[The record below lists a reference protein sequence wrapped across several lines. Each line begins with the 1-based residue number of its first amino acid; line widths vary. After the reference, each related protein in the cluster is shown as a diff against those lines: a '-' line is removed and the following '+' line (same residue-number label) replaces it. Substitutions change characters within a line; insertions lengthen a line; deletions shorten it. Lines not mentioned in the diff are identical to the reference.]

1 VTVPVLIRLCIAV
14 AVCAAILS
22 LTALYD
28 VLFLPEWNPHEI
40 TEEVTPDGQ
49 VVVGIAHVYRIPPMA
64 ETILRIAIPI
74 LALVGVAA
82 YVSRLVVKHR
92 VLSGALATMCA
103 ALITLIVLQIDMA
116 LRLDLSFV
124 PRTTTV
130 LIWAS
135 VSLSIGAA
143 VSWLL
148 GVWWPNNSFE
158 RTREG

>member
-1 VTVPVLIRLCIAV
+1 
-14 AVCAAILS
+14 VCSAILS

-28 VLFLPEWNPHEI
+28 DLFLPEWNPHEI
-40 TEEVTPDGQ
+40 VEDVTPDGQ
-49 VVVGIAHVYRIPPMA
+49 VVVGIAHVFRVPPMA
-64 ETILRIAIPI
+64 ETILRIAIPL

-82 YVSRLVVKHR
+82 YVSRLVAKHR

-103 ALITLIVLQIDMA
+103 ALTTLIVLQIHMA
-116 LRLDLSFV
+116 LRLDLSVV
-124 PRTTTV
+124 PQATTV
-130 LIWAS
+130 LIWAA

-148 GVWWPNNSFE
+148 GVWWPNNSVE